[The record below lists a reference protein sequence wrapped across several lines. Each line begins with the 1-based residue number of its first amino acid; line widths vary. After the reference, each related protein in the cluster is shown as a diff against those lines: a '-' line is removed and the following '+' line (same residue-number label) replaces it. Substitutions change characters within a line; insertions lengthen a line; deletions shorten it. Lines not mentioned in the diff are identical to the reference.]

1 MMVTLTF
8 NELTNKL
15 ESEAEYFNIVNQIH
29 ICYELSPPKSWA
41 NGKGILPL
49 NNHFLWL
56 QGLVATGS
64 KLTNLNFKL
73 KLKLLP

>member
-1 MMVTLTF
+1 MMVTLAF

-29 ICYELSPPKSWA
+29 ICYELSPSKSWA

-49 NNHFLWL
+49 SNHFLWL

-64 KLTNLNFKL
+64 KLTNYELSCYL
-73 KLKLLP
+73 DVLI